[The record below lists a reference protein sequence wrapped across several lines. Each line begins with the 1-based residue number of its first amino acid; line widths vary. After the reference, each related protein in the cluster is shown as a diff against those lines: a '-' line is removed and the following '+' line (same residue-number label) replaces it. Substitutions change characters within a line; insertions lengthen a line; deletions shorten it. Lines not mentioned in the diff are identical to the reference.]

1 MRTIAVSPA
10 LWNNELVVN
19 RLSFDEI
26 IVKAVSTYIKS
37 MDELDKFYLVFPSS
51 VTKFQRYSIHK
62 LSIYNE
68 FKTESYDN
76 ANGER
81 MIKVAL
87 SKNYLYNL
95 FEGYIFDNDVTIIE
109 EPVPKTDK
117 QVLFD
122 TLLNYIQTNLPE
134 QFEIYL
140 ASI

>member
-19 RLSFDEI
+19 RLGFDELV
-26 IVKAVSTYIKS
+26 VKVISTYIKGI
-37 MDELDKFYLVFPSS
+37 DELDKFTLVFPST
-51 VTKFQRYSIHK
+51 VTKFQRYNIHK

-68 FKTESYDN
+68 FRTESYDN
-76 ANGER
+76 PNGER
-81 MIKVAL
+81 MIRVTL
-87 SKNYLYNL
+87 SKNYLYDL

-122 TLLNYIQTNLPE
+122 TLLSFIQTNLPE
-134 QFEIYL
+134 QFEVYL